1 MIPSTV
7 SITFPQTQEIMGLNG
22 AFNCHA
28 RGLLLSRNFR
38 MKTTLL
44 TQTNRNCQEHN
55 QSFRLPFFLNVYPDY
70 AFPPV

>member
-7 SITFPQTQEIMGLNG
+7 SIMFPQTEEIIDLNG
-22 AFNCHA
+22 ALNCHA
-28 RGLLLSRNFR
+28 RGLLLSRSLR

-44 TQTNRNCQEHN
+44 TQTNRNCQKHN
-55 QSFRLPFFLNVYPDY
+55 QSFPLFLLNGYPDD